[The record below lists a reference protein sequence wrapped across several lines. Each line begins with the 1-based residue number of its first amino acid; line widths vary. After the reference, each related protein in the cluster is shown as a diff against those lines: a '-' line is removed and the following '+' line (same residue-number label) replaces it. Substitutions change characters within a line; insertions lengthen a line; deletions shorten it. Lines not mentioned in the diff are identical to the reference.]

1 MTDMDHDATKY
12 HVSISSSTRSIE
24 LTNFNKLSVKGGKTV
39 EPVAG
44 AQGLAGYQVKY
55 AAGTIE
61 IETYVTNDQV
71 DTIQAMH
78 DAVEEITITVTSPW
92 ENAKLV
98 QGRITEEPV
107 FSDDLSSARTASV
120 EVAGTGTKQR
130 RP

>member
-1 MTDMDHDATKY
+1 MTDQDHDATKY
-12 HVSISSSTRSIE
+12 HVNISSSAKSLE
-24 LTNFNKLSVKGGKTV
+24 LTGFNKLSVKGGKTV

-44 AQGLAGYQVKY
+44 AQGLSGYQIKY

-71 DTIQAMH
+71 DVIQAIH

-98 QGRITEEPV
+98 KGRSTEEPV
-107 FSDDLSSARTASV
+107 FSDDLGSARTASLKF
-120 EVAGTGTKQR
+120 AGQVSKQR
-130 RP
+130 RA

>member
-1 MTDMDHDATKY
+1 MTDKDHDATKY
-12 HVSISSSTRSIE
+12 HVNISSSTRSIE

-44 AQGLAGYQVKY
+44 AQGLSGYQIKY
-55 AAGTIE
+55 AAGTVE

-107 FSDDLSSARTASV
+107 FSDDLGSARTASLKF
-120 EVAGTGTKQR
+120 AGNVTKQR

>member
-1 MTDMDHDATKY
+1 MTDKDHDATKY
-12 HVSISSSTRSIE
+12 HVNISSSTRSIE

-44 AQGLAGYQVKY
+44 AQGLAGYQIKY

-107 FSDDLSSARTASV
+107 FSDDLSSPRTASLKF
-120 EVAGTGTKQR
+120 AGNVTKQR

>member
-1 MTDMDHDATKY
+1 MKEMGYDSTNDQ
-12 HVSISSSTRSIE
+12 VSSSSSPRSIGRP
-24 LTNFNKLSVKGGKTV
+24 NFNSRSVEGGNTV
-39 EPVAG
+39 EPVGG

-107 FSDDLSSARTASV
+107 FSDDLSSARTASLKF
-120 EVAGTGTKQR
+120 AGNVTKQR

>member
-61 IETYVTNDQV
+61 IETYVTNDKV
-71 DTIQAMH
+71 DTIQAMP
-78 DAVEEITITVTSPW
+78 DAVEEITVPVSSPW
-92 ENAKLV
+92 ENA
-98 QGRITEEPV
+98 
-107 FSDDLSSARTASV
+107 
-120 EVAGTGTKQR
+120 
-130 RP
+130 